1 MKVVIQ
7 LTKEEELKA
16 LPLLLRHSTG
26 AVLANRTYLVETA
39 AANKLRDA
47 GIQFTQICRDSYAP
61 SLEAAA
67 AGERV

>member
-7 LTKEEELKA
+7 FTKTEELKA

-26 AVLANRTYLVETA
+26 AILANRTYLVETA
-39 AANKLRDA
+39 DANKLRDA
-47 GIQFTQICRDSYAP
+47 GIQFMLIGRESYVP

-67 AGERV
+67 IGEIA

>member
-16 LPLLLRHSTG
+16 LPLLLRHSAG

-39 AANKLRDA
+39 AVDKLRDA
-47 GIQFTQICRDSYAP
+47 GIHFTQLSSELYSP
-61 SLEAAA
+61 SLEAAVVGEA
-67 AGERV
+67 A